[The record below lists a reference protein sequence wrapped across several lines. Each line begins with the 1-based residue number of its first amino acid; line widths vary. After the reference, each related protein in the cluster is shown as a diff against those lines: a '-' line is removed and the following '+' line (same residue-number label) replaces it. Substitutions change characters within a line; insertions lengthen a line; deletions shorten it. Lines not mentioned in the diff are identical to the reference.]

1 MQTLDKRV
9 RVARSWLPNLEAII
23 SACFVPAFDK
33 RAGPHHLLLLTKWE
47 AFQNKDWQLTW
58 KMS

>member
-9 RVARSWLPNLEAII
+9 RVPRSWLPNLEAII

-33 RAGPHHLLLLTKWE
+33 RAGPHHLLLLTNGKH
-47 AFQNKDWQLTW
+47 FRTKIG
-58 KMS
+58 S